1 MSGDKPAAS
10 NPLEQ
15 FLLLMKNARGAAA
28 VSVLTQAL
36 EAPNVYVFGEL
47 LDMPNVQEVCSVLL
61 SWVIFTMVLMV
72 PY

>member
-1 MSGDKPAAS
+1 MSGDKSSSA

-15 FLLLMKNARGAAA
+15 FLLLMKNAKGAGA

-47 LDMPNVQEVCSVLL
+47 LDLPNVQEVS
-61 SWVIFTMVLMV
+61 
-72 PY
+72 